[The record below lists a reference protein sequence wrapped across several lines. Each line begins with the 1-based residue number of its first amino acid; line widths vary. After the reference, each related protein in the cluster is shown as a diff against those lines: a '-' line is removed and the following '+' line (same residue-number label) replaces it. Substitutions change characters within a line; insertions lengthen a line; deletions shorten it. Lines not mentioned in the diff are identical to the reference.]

1 MMGKAPGTSSGR
13 RYASLSDARALETR
27 ERILQ
32 LRSEV
37 ARHQRAYHQDDAPLI
52 SDAQYDALVRE
63 LEALESEF
71 PELAPGLSPVDQ
83 VGFAAKREFAE
94 VRHRVPMLSLNNA
107 FEDSDITQFVN
118 RLGQLLQVSDPARD
132 LRFSAE
138 LKFDGIAISVRYEAG
153 RLVQAATRGD
163 GSVGEDITVN
173 ARVIA
178 SIPHRLTGKVPEVLE
193 VRGEVL
199 MQKKDFAALNAQ
211 QQAAGDKVFVNPR
224 NAAAGS
230 LRQLDSTVTAK
241 RPLSFFAYGVG
252 EVVDPE
258 GVTRGLTGH
267 SDWLDQLARWGCPM
281 SSERRRDVT
290 PQGLLAFYQQVLGK
304 RATLPFEIDGV
315 VYKLESLAQQA
326 QAGFVSRAP
335 RFAIA
340 HKFPAEEASTRL
352 VDIDVQ
358 VGRTGTLT
366 PVARLEPVFVGGVT
380 VTNATLH
387 NQDEIERKD
396 VRIGDTVW
404 VRRAGDVIPEVLGP
418 IPALRPAHA
427 RVFRM
432 PTHCPVCGSLAVR
445 EPGEAA
451 VRCPAG
457 LSCKAQ
463 RKQAFLHFAQ
473 RKAMD
478 IEGLG
483 EKIVDQ
489 LVDGGHVSTL
499 ADLYRLDVDTL
510 SLLERMAQKSA
521 QNLVDQIDRSRE
533 TSLARFLFALGI
545 RHVGERTAR
554 DLALHFQSI
563 DALRV
568 AREDDLMQAPDVG
581 PVVAASIRSFF
592 DHPDQA
598 QVVSALSA
606 EIRTPRLDDR
616 PAVAPMARATRATD
630 VASAALPFVGKTVVL
645 TGTLSSMT
653 RDQAGDWVL
662 ALGGK
667 LSGSVS
673 AKTAMVVAGEAAGS
687 KLTKAEELGVAVIDE
702 AAFMAIIEPYKT
714 GVDQEDRRR

>member
-1 MMGKAPGTSSGR
+1 MGKAPGTTSDTRSASG
-13 RYASLSDARALETR
+13 SDAQALETR

-32 LRSEV
+32 LRTEV

-83 VGFAAKREFAE
+83 VGFAARREFAE

-118 RLGQLLQVSDPARD
+118 RLGQLLLVSDPARD

-178 SIPHRLTGKVPEVLE
+178 SIPHHLTGKVPEVVE

-211 QQAAGDKVFVNPR
+211 QQAVGDKVFVNPR

-252 EVVDPE
+252 EVVDPQ

-267 SDWLDQLARWGCPM
+267 SDWLDQLAQWGCPV
-281 SSERRRDVT
+281 SSERRREVT
-290 PQGLLAFYQQVLGK
+290 SQGLLTFYQQVLGK

-352 VDIDVQ
+352 LDIDVQ

-418 IPALRPAHA
+418 IPALRPAHT

-510 SLLERMAQKSA
+510 SSLERMAQKSA
-521 QNLVDQIDRSRE
+521 QNLVDQINRSRE

-568 AREDDLMQAPDVG
+568 AREDELMQAPDVG

-592 DHPDQA
+592 DHPGQA

-616 PAVAPMARATRATD
+616 PAVAPMARAAQATD
-630 VASAALPFVGKTVVL
+630 TARVALPLEGKTVVL

-653 RDQAGDWVL
+653 RDQAGDWIL

-673 AKTAMVVAGEAAGS
+673 AKTALVVAGEAAGS
-687 KLTKAEELGVAVIDE
+687 KLTKAQELGVAVIDE

-714 GVDQEDRRR
+714 GADQ

>member
-1 MMGKAPGTSSGR
+1 MAKAPGTPSGR
-13 RYASLSDARALETR
+13 PPASGSEAHALETR

-32 LRSEV
+32 LRTEV

-63 LEALESEF
+63 LEALESAF
-71 PELAPGLSPVDQ
+71 PELAPGVSPVDQ
-83 VGFAAKREFAE
+83 VGFAAKREFSE

-107 FEDSDITQFVN
+107 FEDSDIAQFVN
-118 RLGQLLQVSDPARD
+118 RLGQLLQVTDPARD

-153 RLVQAATRGD
+153 RFVQAATRGD

-178 SIPHRLTGKVPEVLE
+178 SIPHHLTGNVPEVVE

-211 QQAAGDKVFVNPR
+211 QQAVGDKVFVNPR

-252 EVVDPE
+252 EVVDPQ

-267 SDWLDQLARWGCPM
+267 SDWLDQLARWGCPV

-290 PQGLLAFYQQVLGK
+290 PEDLLTFYQQVLGR

-352 VDIDVQ
+352 LDIDVQ

-427 RVFRM
+427 SVFRM
-432 PTHCPVCGSLAVR
+432 PTQCPVCGSLAVR

-489 LVDGGHVSTL
+489 LVDGGHVNTL
-499 ADLYRLDVDTL
+499 ADLYRLDVTTL
-510 SLLERMAQKSA
+510 ASLERMAQKSA
-521 QNLVDQIDRSRE
+521 QNLVDQINRSRE

-545 RHVGERTAR
+545 RHVGERTSR

-581 PVVAASIRSFF
+581 PVVAASIRRFF

-598 QVVSALSA
+598 RVVLALSA

-616 PAVAPMARATRATD
+616 PAVAPIARAGQAADAAR
-630 VASAALPFVGKTVVL
+630 AALPLEGKTVVL

-653 RDQAGDWVL
+653 RDQAGDWIL

-673 AKTAMVVAGEAAGS
+673 AKTALVVAGEAAGS
-687 KLTKAEELGVAVIDE
+687 KLAKAQELGVTVIDE

-714 GVDQEDRRR
+714 GADQ